1 MLRAPKDE
9 LRVYLDRAG
18 WPEAKLHLG
27 DIDDGFFGVV
37 AEDEF
42 CYRHDREGF
51 SFCPGYD
58 GQLVHHG
65 YGADECRSA
74 AVSGSRDSGT
84 GGGGSGAAQGRC
96 WKKREQ

>member
-65 YGADECRSA
+65 YDECRSA